1 VRNALMLALV
11 GCTAFGRVYAQQR
24 DRAAAR
30 DAPAAI
36 TGHVVSDGT
45 PPQPLRRVIVTL
57 GGPPQGDRRT
67 VTDDDGTFGFPGLA
81 PGRYTVTAAKAAFL
95 TTAYG
100 ATAPG
105 GLGTTLAV
113 ATGAHLDVTLTMAR
127 GAVIEGTILDQTGQP
142 VPYVSVGALV
152 SRDGAPLKAPAFSFG
167 IGSFGTDDRGMYRI
181 FGLPPG
187 DYVVRATRPML
198 AATGAVDRPSAQD
211 VTATLG
217 LLSRGR
223 QAAATQRAG
232 GGEAAEDRFRHVT
245 YAPVYY
251 PGVNMEEEAVT
262 IALHAGE
269 ERRGVDFTLNP
280 AATAFVRGR
289 ISGAARDLGSAQ
301 VMLESRGEARAAVG
315 RRGAVSHDGSF
326 TFEDVVPGHYRVL
339 ARADPNAVAVPASS
353 GPRRLSVATPE
364 SDAARTANIEYLWA
378 STDVDVL
385 GQDLD
390 GLQLTLQPGARLDGH
405 VRPDGAG
412 SIAPELLT
420 GVQLSLVPTRMS
432 GPSMVVV
439 GLGFTMVRTAAVGAD
454 GTFSFVGIG
463 PGQYTVKVTLPA
475 ALQASGWWPRSAEI
489 AGADALDR
497 PMDVAVAAPAADM
510 AVTLSNRHAAV
521 QGVLRAAAGQPV
533 SEYFILAFST
543 DSRLWQALS
552 RRTQVVRPS
561 SDGRFRI
568 DNLPPGEYYVAA
580 VTSIDPNAVMTPAFF
595 EQAVP
600 GAVRIAVADGETRT
614 QDLRLA
620 Q

>member
-1 VRNALMLALV
+1 MRNALMLALV

-57 GGPPQGDRRT
+57 GGSPQGDRRT

-463 PGQYTVKVTLPA
+463 PGQVH
-475 ALQASGWWPRSAEI
+475 GE
-489 AGADALDR
+489 G
-497 PMDVAVAAPAADM
+497 
-510 AVTLSNRHAAV
+510 HAARGSPGQRVVAPVGGDRGRRRPRQADGRGGGRAGRGHGRDLV
-521 QGVLRAAAGQPV
+521 QQARRRAGRASRGGRPAGVRVP
-533 SEYFILAFST
+533 SS
-543 DSRLWQALS
+543 WPS
-552 RRTQVVRPS
+552 RRTRGSGRRCHGARRWFDHRATVDSGSTICRRGNTTLRPS
-561 SDGRFRI
+561 RR
-568 DNLPPGEYYVAA
+568 
-580 VTSIDPNAVMTPAFF
+580 SI
-595 EQAVP
+595 Q
-600 GAVRIAVADGETRT
+600 TRS
-614 QDLRLA
+614 
-620 Q
+620 